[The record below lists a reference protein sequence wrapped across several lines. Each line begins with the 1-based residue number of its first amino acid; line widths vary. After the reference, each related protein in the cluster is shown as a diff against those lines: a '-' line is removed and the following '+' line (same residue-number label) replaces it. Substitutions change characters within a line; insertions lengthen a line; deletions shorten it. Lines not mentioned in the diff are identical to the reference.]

1 MSVTTTAN
9 PVTTTLTRTLRD
21 YEIHESAEQNPEEH
35 PAPVNPNTPPT
46 VANPEGWPEEY
57 NNVPNYRPVDHTRD
71 MELRPGGM
79 NPAETGRTK
88 NVCEREEQNL
98 TESSSL
104 HLLDDEWSEDQC
116 SMFRQ

>member
-9 PVTTTLTRTLRD
+9 PVTTTLTRALRD

-35 PAPVNPNTPPT
+35 PAPVNSSTRPN
-46 VANPEGWPEEY
+46 VENPEGWPEEY
-57 NNVPNYRPVDHTRD
+57 HNVPNYRPVDHTRD

-88 NVCEREEQNL
+88 NAREKEGQIL
-98 TESSSL
+98 TGNSSF
-104 HLLDDEWSEDQC
+104 HLLDDERSEDQC
-116 SMFRQ
+116 RMFCQ